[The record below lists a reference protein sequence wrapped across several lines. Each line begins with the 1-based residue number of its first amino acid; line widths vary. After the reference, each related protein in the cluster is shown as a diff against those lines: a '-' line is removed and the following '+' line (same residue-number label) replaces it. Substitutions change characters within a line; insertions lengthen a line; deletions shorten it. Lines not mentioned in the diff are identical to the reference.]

1 MVYGFRHRRTRLLCS
16 AGMVDIP
23 RRSTLEPGAKYCL
36 RDDLYPRTP
45 NTQYLSS
52 SCISFA
58 IQRLICYTKALL
70 INKLYNHCASFCSGQ
85 GVANGGVP
93 ERYVPFATPRPRTK
107 TGATQGAPSLLPF
120 RCVPVEGTY
129 ASYAR
134 FDRALRIRQNRPRG
148 CKVYLLAAPKMQIQ
162 FHDRKDH
169 AWKQK
174 SGPSWKN
181 CAPC

>member
-1 MVYGFRHRRTRLLCS
+1 MTPAQQLVKCIGNFPPEADPPS
-16 AGMVDIP
+16 AD
-23 RRSTLEPGAKYCL
+23 RSVGLTSDGYNKSRPAAG
-36 RDDLYPRTP
+36 P
-45 NTQYLSS
+45 
-52 SCISFA
+52 
-58 IQRLICYTKALL
+58 KALL
-70 INKLYNHCASFCSGQ
+70 INKRYTHGAGFCSGQ

-148 CKVYLLAAPKMQIQ
+148 CKVYLLAAPKASPPIPNARVRFM
-162 FHDRKDH
+162 
-169 AWKQK
+169 A
-174 SGPSWKN
+174 S
-181 CAPC
+181 PCCRL

>member
-1 MVYGFRHRRTRLLCS
+1 MASGS
-16 AGMVDIP
+16 GP
-23 RRSTLEPGAKYCL
+23 PNSTL
-36 RDDLYPRTP
+36 
-45 NTQYLSS
+45 
-52 SCISFA
+52 ISPS
-58 IQRLICYTKALL
+58 KALL

-148 CKVYLLAAPKMQIQ
+148 CKVYLLAAPKPISHGLRVIILSRSFPEEQSEPLPKVASLSAVCPAVC
-162 FHDRKDH
+162 R
-169 AWKQK
+169 AV
-174 SGPSWKN
+174 
-181 CAPC
+181 